1 MSLRDFNAPFPD
13 HPRALHNAPL
23 GNGTGLDNFHT
34 RQPEDIE
41 PNNTPKIIGAV
52 AVALM
57 IGTAGIAFYASSGS
71 HPAQPKPV
79 VASNLPAPPATQ
91 PSPAPVAQE
100 PAAMTPDANT
110 PATPPAA
117 ADNQPASPVKE
128 ASAPVPKKHKA
139 ASSVSKSASAS
150 ETADSGVSARMA
162 ADSTQSTVQPA
173 QQQAITAPTPSPS
186 DVATNNTQSGVAVSP
201 NATTASDMPA
211 ASAQTDTAQNNT
223 VAPQEASTPQANTSV
238 PAQGQQSGATPA
250 PAQSAGQ
257 VNP

>member
-13 HPRALHNAPL
+13 DPRALHNEPL
-23 GNGTGLDNFHT
+23 GNGAGLDSFHT
-34 RQPEDIE
+34 RQPEDVE

-79 VASNLPAPPATQ
+79 VASNLPAPPAPQ
-91 PSPAPVAQE
+91 PPSAPVAQE

-110 PATPPAA
+110 PATPAAA
-117 ADNQPASPVKE
+117 ADNKPAAPVKE
-128 ASAPVPKKHKA
+128 ASAPVPKKHKIASSESKA
-139 ASSVSKSASAS
+139 ASV
-150 ETADSGVSARMA
+150 DSGVSARMA
-162 ADSTQSTVQPA
+162 ADSTQSTVQPP
-173 QQQAITAPTPSPS
+173 QQQAITAPAPSPS
-186 DVATNNTQSGVAVSP
+186 DVASNNTQSGVAVSP

-211 ASAQTDTAQNNT
+211 QTNTAQNNT
-223 VAPQEASTPQANTSV
+223 VAPQEAQSSTPQANNSA
-238 PAQGQQSGATPA
+238 PAQDQQSGATPA

-257 VNP
+257 VNQ